1 MEARAIGRY
10 LRVTPRKA
18 RLVLDA
24 VRGKS
29 ANEALGILKFT
40 PNEAAKYIRRLLES
54 AIANAENN
62 YAMDREALRL
72 VRAYADNGPILKR
85 IHPRAMGRAF
95 RILKRMSHITVIVA
109 EDESLRKAVAKPKTK
124 RLGRRTTATPPPHGQ
139 AASSQSAQEQTEKR
153 KKAPAATIEPK
164 AARKAKAVKP
174 EAAKPEEKVLEEPIV
189 EVEAVEQV
197 AEAPEASKPEE
208 QVVEEPSAQESAQA
222 QTPPVDTQA
231 PDPASSE
238 SAAQTEKTEE

>member
-18 RLVLDA
+18 KLVLDA

-62 YAMDREALRL
+62 YAMDRESLRL
-72 VRAYADNGPILKR
+72 VRAYADNGPMLKR

-95 RILKRMSHITVIVA
+95 RIMKRMSHITVIVA
-109 EDESLRKAVAKPKTK
+109 EDESLRKAVAAKPKAK
-124 RLGRRTTATPPPHGQ
+124 RPGRRAKGPVSTATPPPHGQ
-139 AASSQSAQEQTEKR
+139 AVSSQSAQERTEKT
-153 KKAPAATIEPK
+153 KKAPAAPVEPK

-174 EAAKPEEKVLEEPIV
+174 EAAKPEEKLVEEPIA
-189 EVEAVEQV
+189 EVEAPEQA
-197 AEAPEASKPEE
+197 AEAPEAVKPEE
-208 QVVEEPSAQESAQA
+208 QVVEEPPTDVQAPDQAPSQSAQE
-222 QTPPVDTQA
+222 QTDKV
-231 PDPASSE
+231 
-238 SAAQTEKTEE
+238 EE

>member
-54 AIANAENN
+54 AMANAENN
-62 YAMDREALRL
+62 YSMDRETLRL
-72 VRAYADNGPILKR
+72 VRAYADNGPMLKR

-95 RILKRMSHITVIVA
+95 HILKRMSYITVIVA
-109 EDESLRKAVAKPKTK
+109 EDESLRKAVAKPKAK
-124 RLGRRTTATPPPHGQ
+124 RPGRRAKEAPPTAV
-139 AASSQSAQEQTEKR
+139 
-153 KKAPAATIEPK
+153 EPK

-174 EAAKPEEKVLEEPIV
+174 EVAKPEEKVIEEPIV
-189 EVEAVEQV
+189 EVEATEQV
-197 AEAPEASKPEE
+197 AEAPEAAKPEE
-208 QVVEEPSAQESAQA
+208 QAVEESSTQESAQA

-238 SAAQTEKTEE
+238 SAAQTGKTEE

>member
-29 ANEALGILKFT
+29 ADEALGILKFT

-62 YAMDREALRL
+62 YSMDRDTLRL
-72 VRAYADNGPILKR
+72 VRAYADNGPMLKR

-95 RILKRMSHITVIVA
+95 RIMKRMSHITVIVE
-109 EDESLRKAVAKPKTK
+109 EDEALRAAVAKTKPKPK
-124 RLGRRTTATPPPHGQ
+124 RATRRTK
-139 AASSQSAQEQTEKR
+139 E
-153 KKAPAATIEPK
+153 APAPPAAEPK
-164 AARKAKAVKP
+164 AKKK
-174 EAAKPEEKVLEEPIV
+174 AAKPEKKAEEKP
-189 EVEAVEQV
+189 EVEAPVEEIAADQIVAKAPVEEVVVEQTA
-197 AEAPEASKPEE
+197 AESPAPE
-208 QVVEEPSAQESAQA
+208 
-222 QTPPVDTQA
+222 TQA
-231 PDPASSE
+231 D
-238 SAAQTEKTEE
+238 AAAPEQTQEQK

>member
-62 YAMDREALRL
+62 YAMDRETLRL
-72 VRAYADNGPILKR
+72 VRAYADNGPMLKR

-95 RILKRMSHITVIVA
+95 RIMKRMSHITVVVA
-109 EDESLRKAVAKPKTK
+109 EDETLRRAVVAKPKAK
-124 RLGRRTTATPPPHGQ
+124 RPGRRAKEAPEVTA
-139 AASSQSAQEQTEKR
+139 
-153 KKAPAATIEPK
+153 EPK
-164 AARKAKAVKP
+164 AVRKGKAVEP
-174 EAAKPEEKVLEEPIV
+174 EAAKPEEKVVEEPIV
-189 EVEAVEQV
+189 EVEAAEQ
-197 AEAPEASKPEE
+197 
-208 QVVEEPSAQESAQA
+208 QVVEEPAADA
-222 QTPPVDTQA
+222 QA
-231 PDPASSE
+231 PDEAPSQ
-238 SAAQTEKTEE
+238 SAEEQTDKAEE